1 MLQSTSYMQEI
12 GDVMNKSLYV
22 LAGVAAGAA
31 AAYLYFNAP
40 AGPGRSTL
48 DNASD
53 AIGNAAARATTW
65 GAGQRVTGS
74 GTQVLGKM
82 KQSFGEATGNEKL
95 ANEGVFDQAKG
106 VVKDA
111 AGQAAH
117 AAVDTV
123 RELNR

>member
-1 MLQSTSYMQEI
+1 
-12 GDVMNKSLYV
+12 MNKSIYL
-22 LAGVAAGAA
+22 LAGAAAGAA
-31 AAYLYFNAP
+31 AIYLYFNAP
-40 AGPGRSTL
+40 VSPRRTGL
-48 DNASD
+48 DDASD

-65 GAGQRVTGS
+65 GAGQRVSGS
-74 GTQVLGKM
+74 GTQVLGKV
-82 KQSFGEATGNEKL
+82 KQSIGEATGNDQL

-117 AAVDTV
+117 AAVDAV